1 VSATEKGVTIMRL
14 IRWISLLTIVMGA
27 CATSL
32 LTLDVSAAQAAP
44 AAQQGT
50 GQICVLA
57 FSDTNGDGVYTEPDE
72 PLLAGV
78 NFKLV
83 NEAGKPQNYTSD
95 GSSEPYCFGNLAVG
109 QYTVQ
114 AKPDP
119 KQVKGE
125 ATTPGQWVV
134 PLAGGAQ
141 YDISYGVQEGSQPAE
156 SATNSGST
164 GGSSMTTLGRLVVGL
179 LGVAMFGA
187 AAYLAYT
194 IISRARTA

>member
-1 VSATEKGVTIMRL
+1 MRL
-14 IRWISLLTIVMGA
+14 IRWMSLLAIVGV
-27 CATSL
+27 CATGL
-32 LTLDVSAAQAAP
+32 LAFNLPAAQAASVV
-44 AAQQGT
+44 QQGT

-57 FSDTNGDGVYTEPDE
+57 FSDTNGDGVYTAPDE

-83 NEAGKPQNYTSD
+83 NEAGKLQNYPTD

-114 AKPDP
+114 ARPDT

-134 PLAGGAQ
+134 PLAAGAQ
-141 YDISYGVQEGSQPAE
+141 YDIAYGVQVGSQPVD
-156 SATNSGST
+156 SAASNSGS
-164 GGSSMTTLGRLVVGL
+164 GGSGSMSTLGRIVVGL

-187 AAYLAYT
+187 AGFLAYS
-194 IISRARTA
+194 IISRARSA

>member
-1 VSATEKGVTIMRL
+1 MRL
-14 IRWISLLTIVMGA
+14 IRWMSLLAIAG
-27 CATSL
+27 L
-32 LTLDVSAAQAAP
+32 LAFNLSVVQAAP
-44 AAQQGT
+44 VSQQGT

-57 FSDTNGDGVYTEPDE
+57 FSDTNGDGVYTNPDE

-83 NEAGKPQNYTSD
+83 NEAGKSQNYATD
-95 GSSEPYCFGNLAVG
+95 GSSEPYCFGNLTVG

-114 AKPDP
+114 ARPDA
-119 KQVKGE
+119 KKVKGE

-141 YDISYGVQEGSQPAE
+141 YDISYGVQVGSQPAE
-156 SATNSGST
+156 SAASSNGG
-164 GGSSMTTLGRLVVGL
+164 GGSMSTLGRIVVGL

-187 AAYLAYT
+187 AAFLAYT
-194 IISRARTA
+194 IISRARSA

>member
-1 VSATEKGVTIMRL
+1 MRL
-14 IRWISLLTIVMGA
+14 IHWMCLLTIAAG
-27 CATSL
+27 L
-32 LTLDVSAAQAAP
+32 LALNLPAVQAAP

-83 NEAGKPQNYTSD
+83 NEAGKSQNYTSD

-114 AKPDP
+114 ARPDA
-119 KQVKGE
+119 KKVQGE

-141 YDISYGVQEGSQPAE
+141 YDISYGVQVGSHPAE
-156 SATNSGST
+156 SPASTSGSG
-164 GGSSMTTLGRLVVGL
+164 GGSMSTLGRLVVGL
-179 LGVAMFGA
+179 LGVGMFGA
-187 AAYLAYT
+187 AAYLAVT
-194 IISRARTA
+194 IINRARSA

>member
-1 VSATEKGVTIMRL
+1 MRL
-14 IRWISLLTIVMGA
+14 IRWMCLLTIVAG
-27 CATSL
+27 L
-32 LTLDVSAAQAAP
+32 LMLKLPAAQAAP
-44 AAQQGT
+44 LAQQGT

-83 NEAGKPQNYTSD
+83 NEAGKSQNYTSD

-114 AKPDP
+114 ARPDA
-119 KQVKGE
+119 KKVQGE

-141 YDISYGVQEGSQPAE
+141 YDISYGVQVGSKPAE
-156 SATNSGST
+156 SQSSTGSNSG
-164 GGSSMTTLGRLVVGL
+164 GGSMTTLGRLVVGL
-179 LGVAMFGA
+179 LGVGMFGA

-194 IISRARTA
+194 IISRARSA

>member
-1 VSATEKGVTIMRL
+1 MRL
-14 IRWISLLTIVMGA
+14 IRWMCLLTIAMGA
-27 CATSL
+27 CATGL
-32 LTLDVSAAQAAP
+32 LALNLPTAQAAP

-95 GSSEPYCFGNLAVG
+95 GNSEPYCFGNLAVG

-114 AKPDP
+114 ARPDA
-119 KQVKGE
+119 KKVQGE

-141 YDISYGVQEGSQPAE
+141 YDISYGVQVGSKPAEGSANTA
-156 SATNSGST
+156 SSG
-164 GGSSMTTLGRLVVGL
+164 GGSMSTLGRLVVGL

-194 IISRARTA
+194 IIGRARSA

>member
-1 VSATEKGVTIMRL
+1 MRF
-14 IRWISLLTIVMGA
+14 IRWMGVLALFGLLAFNLSTV
-27 CATSL
+27 
-32 LTLDVSAAQAAP
+32 QAAP

-57 FSDTNGDGVYTEPDE
+57 FSDTNGDGTYTSPDE

-83 NEAGKPQNYTSD
+83 NEAGKSQNYATD
-95 GSSEPYCFGNLAVG
+95 GSSEPYCFGNLPVG

-114 AKPDP
+114 ARPDP
-119 KQVKGE
+119 RQVKGE

-134 PLAGGAQ
+134 PLAAGAQ
-141 YDISYGVQEGSQPAE
+141 YDISYGIQEGAQPANN
-156 SATNSGST
+156 AADAGAGSGSM
-164 GGSSMTTLGRLVVGL
+164 STLGRIVVGL

-187 AAYLAYT
+187 AAFLAYT
-194 IISRARTA
+194 IVNRARSA

>member
-1 VSATEKGVTIMRL
+1 MRL
-14 IRWISLLTIVMGA
+14 IRWMCLLTITIG
-27 CATSL
+27 L
-32 LTLDVSAAQAAP
+32 LAFKLPVVQAAP
-44 AAQQGT
+44 SAQQGT

-57 FSDTNGDGVYTEPDE
+57 FSDTNGDGVYTESDE

-78 NFKLV
+78 SFKLV
-83 NEAGKPQNYTSD
+83 NEAGKSQNYTSD

-114 AKPDP
+114 ARPDA
-119 KQVKGE
+119 KKVQGE

-141 YDISYGVQEGSQPAE
+141 YDISYGVQVGSQPAE
-156 SATNSGST
+156 SQASTGSNSG
-164 GGSSMTTLGRLVVGL
+164 GGMTTLGRLVVGL
-179 LGVAMFGA
+179 LGVGMFGV

-194 IISRARTA
+194 IISRARSA

>member
-1 VSATEKGVTIMRL
+1 MRV
-14 IRWISLLTIVMGA
+14 IRWISLLTIAIG
-27 CATSL
+27 L
-32 LTLDVSAAQAAP
+32 LALKLPVAQAAP
-44 AAQQGT
+44 SAQQGT

-83 NEAGKPQNYTSD
+83 NEAGKSQNYTSD

-114 AKPDP
+114 ARPDA
-119 KQVKGE
+119 KKVQGE

-134 PLAGGAQ
+134 PLAAGAQ
-141 YDISYGVQEGSQPAE
+141 YDISYGVQVGSQPAE
-156 SATNSGST
+156 SPASTASSG
-164 GGSSMTTLGRLVVGL
+164 GGSMSTLGRLVVGL
-179 LGVAMFGA
+179 LGVGMFGA

-194 IISRARTA
+194 IIGRARSA

>member
-1 VSATEKGVTIMRL
+1 MRL
-14 IRWISLLTIVMGA
+14 IRWMSLLAIAGA
-27 CATSL
+27 CVIGL
-32 LTLDVSAAQAAP
+32 LAFNLPAAQAASV
-44 AAQQGT
+44 AQQGT

-57 FSDTNGDGVYTEPDE
+57 FSDTNGDGVYTAPDE

-83 NEAGKPQNYTSD
+83 NEAGKLQNYSTD

-114 AKPDP
+114 ARPDV

-134 PLAGGAQ
+134 PLAAGAQ
-141 YDISYGVQEGSQPAE
+141 YDISYGVQEGSQPAD
-156 SATNSGST
+156 SAASNSSSGGSGSM
-164 GGSSMTTLGRLVVGL
+164 STLGRIVVGL

-187 AAYLAYT
+187 AAFLAYS
-194 IISRARTA
+194 IIGRARSA

>member
-1 VSATEKGVTIMRL
+1 MRL
-14 IRWISLLTIVMGA
+14 IRWMCLLTITIG
-27 CATSL
+27 L
-32 LTLDVSAAQAAP
+32 LAFKLPVVQAA
-44 AAQQGT
+44 ASAQQGT

-83 NEAGKPQNYTSD
+83 NEAGKSQNYTSD

-114 AKPDP
+114 ARPDA
-119 KQVKGE
+119 KKVQGE

-141 YDISYGVQEGSQPAE
+141 YDISYGVQVGSHPAE
-156 SATNSGST
+156 SPASTSGSG
-164 GGSSMTTLGRLVVGL
+164 GGSMSTLGRLVVGL
-179 LGVAMFGA
+179 LGVGMFGA
-187 AAYLAYT
+187 AAYLAVT
-194 IISRARTA
+194 IINRARSA

>member
-1 VSATEKGVTIMRL
+1 MRL
-14 IRWISLLTIVMGA
+14 IRWMSLLAIAGA
-27 CATSL
+27 CATGL
-32 LTLDVSAAQAAP
+32 LAFNLPAVHASRAP
-44 AAQQGT
+44 VAQQGT

-57 FSDTNGDGVYTEPDE
+57 FSDTNGDGVYTSPDE

-83 NEAGKPQNYTSD
+83 NEAGKSQNYATD

-114 AKPDP
+114 ARPDA
-119 KQVKGE
+119 KKVKGE

-134 PLAGGAQ
+134 PLASGAQ
-141 YDISYGVQEGSQPAE
+141 YDISYGVQVGSQPAE
-156 SATNSGST
+156 SAANSSGS
-164 GGSSMTTLGRLVVGL
+164 GGSMSTLGRIVVGL

-187 AAYLAYT
+187 AAFLAYT
-194 IISRARTA
+194 IISRARSA

>member
-1 VSATEKGVTIMRL
+1 MRL
-14 IRWISLLTIVMGA
+14 IRWMSLLAIVG
-27 CATSL
+27 L
-32 LTLDVSAAQAAP
+32 LAFNLSVVQAAP
-44 AAQQGT
+44 VSQQGT

-57 FSDTNGDGVYTEPDE
+57 FSDTNGDGVYTNPDE

-83 NEAGKPQNYTSD
+83 NEAGKSQNYTTD

-114 AKPDP
+114 ARPDA
-119 KQVKGE
+119 KKVKGE

-141 YDISYGVQEGSQPAE
+141 YDISYGVQVGSQPAE
-156 SATNSGST
+156 SAASSGGG
-164 GGSSMTTLGRLVVGL
+164 GGSMSTLGRIVIGL

-187 AAYLAYT
+187 ASFLAYT
-194 IISRARTA
+194 IISRARST

>member
-1 VSATEKGVTIMRL
+1 MRL
-14 IRWISLLTIVMGA
+14 IRWMSLLAIVGA
-27 CATSL
+27 CVIGL
-32 LTLDVSAAQAAP
+32 LAFNLSAAQAAP
-44 AAQQGT
+44 LAQQGT

-57 FSDTNGDGVYTEPDE
+57 FSDTNGDGVYTAPDE

-83 NEAGKPQNYTSD
+83 NEAGKLQNYPTD

-114 AKPDP
+114 ARPDA

-134 PLAGGAQ
+134 PLAAGAQ
-141 YDISYGVQEGSQPAE
+141 YDISYGVQEGSQPVDTAA
-156 SATNSGST
+156 SSSGS
-164 GGSSMTTLGRLVVGL
+164 GGSGSMSTLGRIVVGL

-187 AAYLAYT
+187 AALLAYS
-194 IISRARTA
+194 IIGRARSA

>member
-1 VSATEKGVTIMRL
+1 MRL
-14 IRWISLLTIVMGA
+14 IRWISLLIIAIG
-27 CATSL
+27 L
-32 LTLDVSAAQAAP
+32 LALKLPVVQAAP
-44 AAQQGT
+44 SVQQGT

-57 FSDTNGDGVYTEPDE
+57 FSDTNGDSVYTEPDE

-83 NEAGKPQNYTSD
+83 NEAGKSQNYTSD

-114 AKPDP
+114 ARPDA
-119 KQVKGE
+119 KKVQGE

-134 PLAGGAQ
+134 PLAAGAQ
-141 YDISYGVQEGSQPAE
+141 YDISYGVQVGSHPAE
-156 SATNSGST
+156 SSANTA
-164 GGSSMTTLGRLVVGL
+164 GGGGGSMTTLGRLVVGL
-179 LGVAMFGA
+179 LGVGMFGA

-194 IISRARTA
+194 IINRARSA

>member
-1 VSATEKGVTIMRL
+1 MFHLSAV
-14 IRWISLLTIVMGA
+14 
-27 CATSL
+27 
-32 LTLDVSAAQAAP
+32 QADP
-44 AAQQGT
+44 LAQQST

-57 FSDTNGDGVYTEPDE
+57 FSDTNGDGVYTDPGE

-83 NEAGKPQNYTSD
+83 NEAGKSQNYTTD

-114 AKPDP
+114 ARPDA
-119 KQVKGE
+119 KKVKGE

-134 PLAGGAQ
+134 PLASGAQ
-141 YDISYGVQEGSQPAE
+141 YDISYGVQATSQPTD
-156 SATNSGST
+156 SASG
-164 GGSSMTTLGRLVVGL
+164 GGGGNMSTLGRIVVGL

-194 IISRARTA
+194 IINRARSA

>member
-1 VSATEKGVTIMRL
+1 MRL
-14 IRWISLLTIVMGA
+14 IRWMCLLTIVMGA
-27 CATSL
+27 CATGL
-32 LTLDVSAAQAAP
+32 LALNLPAAQAAP
-44 AAQQGT
+44 VTQQGT

-83 NEAGKPQNYTSD
+83 NEAGKPQNYASD
-95 GSSEPYCFGNLAVG
+95 GSSEPYCFGNLSVG

-114 AKPDP
+114 ARPDA
-119 KQVKGE
+119 KKVQGE

-141 YDISYGVQEGSQPAE
+141 YDISYGVQVGSQPAE
-156 SATNSGST
+156 SATSSSST
-164 GGSSMTTLGRLVVGL
+164 GGGSMTTLGRLVVGL

-194 IISRARTA
+194 IIGRARSA

>member
-1 VSATEKGVTIMRL
+1 MRL
-14 IRWISLLTIVMGA
+14 IRWMSLLAIAAGA
-27 CATSL
+27 CATGL
-32 LTLDVSAAQAAP
+32 LAINLPAAHASRAP
-44 AAQQGT
+44 VAQQGT

-57 FSDTNGDGVYTEPDE
+57 FSDTNGDGMYTAPDE

-95 GSSEPYCFGNLAVG
+95 GNSEPYCFGNLAVG

-114 AKPDP
+114 ARPDA

-134 PLAGGAQ
+134 PLASGAQ
-141 YDISYGVQEGSQPAE
+141 YDISYGVQVGSSLAE
-156 SATNSGST
+156 NVASSSGS
-164 GGSSMTTLGRLVVGL
+164 GGSGSMSTLGRIVVGL

-187 AAYLAYT
+187 AAFLAYT
-194 IISRARTA
+194 IISRARSA